1 MAGESVPSG
10 SGADVEI
17 LVRLAAVEVENAAL
31 RQRVADA
38 RFVDAVRAAFSVS
51 AITGYIGSPL
61 DYSGLIALIVQAA
74 KRVLDGRAAS
84 LLLLERV
91 IGVLDVVDKRSGAA
105 STIPRSRSSSS
116 SVD

>member
-17 LVRLAAVEVENAAL
+17 LVRLAAVEAENAAL

-38 RFVDAVRAAFSVS
+38 RFVDAMRAAFSVS

-74 KRVLDGRAAS
+74 KSVLDGRAAS
-84 LLLLERV
+84 LLLRDEGTEEPQLRV
-91 IGVLDVVDKRSGAA
+91 LGR
-105 STIPRSRSSSS
+105 
-116 SVD
+116 